1 MSGVASYNAP
11 VLILALV
18 MLGGAMAL
26 ALIRLL
32 FEPTIYGRILALNIF
47 GTLTVLLI
55 SLLGFVNG
63 RPDFL
68 DIAILY
74 TLINFVGTFA
84 IVRFLRT
91 RHPDFISPN
100 KNRGKDGMA

>member
-1 MSGVASYNAP
+1 
-11 VLILALV
+11 
-18 MLGGAMAL
+18 MLGGAMVL
-26 ALIRLL
+26 ALYRLL
-32 FEPTIYGRILALNIF
+32 SEPTIYGRVLAFNVF

-55 SLLGFVNG
+55 SLLGFVGG

-84 IVRFLRT
+84 IVRFLRM
-91 RHPDFISPN
+91 RHPDFASP
-100 KNRGKDGMA
+100 KEKEGKDGMA